1 MNYELFLIFG
11 GLLVVSALAISF
23 VGVKSE
29 RFPGSRGVLL
39 GLCTFFFAL
48 VIGTAAFGW
57 LHAEDEQ
64 HHREDEPIAEES
76 AAKQEAGVPM
86 SDMGATTVLALTS
99 PASGALVYSPEGL
112 KAAAGEVEIVYDN
125 PSVVPH
131 NVALEFE
138 GKEIGKSEVVTNSE
152 SSLKLDLDPGEYVF
166 YCTVPGHRQAGM
178 EGDLLVTGRVN

>member
-11 GLLVVSALAISF
+11 GLLVLSALAISF
-23 VGVKSE
+23 LGVKSE

-39 GLCTFFFAL
+39 GLTTFFFAL

-64 HHREDEPIAEES
+64 HHRESEPIAEES
-76 AAKQEAGVPM
+76 AAKEEAGVPM
-86 SDMGATTVLALTS
+86 EGMGEATVLALTS

-112 KAAAGEVEIVYDN
+112 EASAGEVEIVYDN
-125 PSVVPH
+125 PSMVPH

-138 GKEIGKSEVVTNSE
+138 GKEIGKSQIVTNSE
-152 SSLKLDLDPGEYVF
+152 STLKLDLDPGQYVF
-166 YCTVPGHRQAGM
+166 YCTVPGHRQGGM

>member
-11 GLLVVSALAISF
+11 GLLVLSALAISF
-23 VGVKSE
+23 VGVKSDK
-29 RFPGSRGVLL
+29 FPGSRGVLL
-39 GLCTFFFAL
+39 GLTTFFFAL
-48 VIGTAAFGW
+48 VMGTAAFGW
-57 LHAEDEQ
+57 LHAVDEQ
-64 HHREDEPIAEES
+64 HHREHEPMAEES

-86 SDMGATTVLALTS
+86 SGMGAKTELALTS

-112 KAAAGEVEIVYDN
+112 KAAAGAVEIVYDN
-125 PSVVPH
+125 PSMVPH

-138 GKEIGKSEVVTNSE
+138 GKEIGKSQIVTDGKTT
-152 SSLKLDLDPGEYVF
+152 LRLDLDPGEYVF

>member
-11 GLLVVSALAISF
+11 GLLVLSALAISF
-23 VGVKSE
+23 VGVKADK
-29 RFPGSRGVLL
+29 FPGSRGVLL
-39 GLCTFFFAL
+39 GLTTFFFAL

-64 HHREDEPIAEES
+64 HHREHEPMAEES

-86 SDMGATTVLALTS
+86 DGMGATTELALTS

-112 KAAAGEVEIVYDN
+112 KAAAGAIEIVYDN
-125 PSVVPH
+125 PSMVPH

-138 GKEIGKSEVVTNSE
+138 GKEIGKSQIVTDGE
-152 SSLKLDLDPGEYVF
+152 SSLRLDLDPGEYVF
-166 YCTVPGHRQAGM
+166 YCTVPGHRQGGM